1 MSEDQPGFEQEAPV
15 PSGFG
20 GQRQSFPPDPG
31 TPSMRITPESTRLS
45 VSMFEPDA
53 LAPLFF
59 AVLFACVT
67 FGTIYVLLDFV
78 ADAVLAFVLVGLSHR
93 LYETL
98 RRRLN
103 NRAILAAMLV
113 TVFVATVIIGPIS
126 MLAYTIG
133 IEASS
138 AFGSL
143 AATLT
148 RSSSELVDKLVAGL
162 AEFHVPV
169 SRQLVLEVMND
180 LSSALQ
186 RAAVEWGGAIL
197 ENALRITVHLIIVLI
212 LVFYTLIDG
221 HRLKTFLFDLSPLPD
236 DEDELLI
243 QTFQKVSR
251 GVVVGNGLGSVIQ
264 GVLGGIAMAIAGLPS
279 PVLWGGVMSFF
290 AFLPLV
296 GISLVVIPAS
306 VFLFF
311 DGRPGTALAFF
322 LFCSIQGIFVENVV
336 KTRLMGS
343 AMRMHDVLVFLSIL
357 GGITSF
363 GVIGLVYG
371 PLIAMLFSALA
382 ELYHKRYR
390 RKLALQL
397 GPRKP

>member
-1 MSEDQPGFEQEAPV
+1 
-15 PSGFG
+15 
-20 GQRQSFPPDPG
+20 
-31 TPSMRITPESTRLS
+31 MRMTPESTRLS